1 MAVRG
6 DIIAVVGDDW
16 GDSGGDT
23 RWMTYAELAQA
34 RGIKEPAAVRL
45 VQRRGWERQPGNDGS
60 TRIAVPL
67 MELRLS
73 KAVAPAVM
81 LVAPDKHDMETLIR
95 ERQRADVAEARAA
108 HAEAGQVALQDRL
121 DQVER
126 DRDQARQEREAAR
139 VQAAGSDGEVR
150 ALRETLAEARR
161 PAWRRWLGLQ

>member
-1 MAVRG
+1 
-6 DIIAVVGDDW
+6 
-16 GDSGGDT
+16 
-23 RWMTYAELAQA
+23 MTYAELAQA

-45 VQRRGWERQPGNDGS
+45 VQRRGWERQSGNDGS

-81 LVAPDKHDMETLIR
+81 LVAPDKHDMEALIR

-121 DQVER
+121 AQVER
-126 DRDQARQEREAAR
+126 DRDEARQEREAAR

-150 ALRETLAEARR
+150 VLREALAEARR